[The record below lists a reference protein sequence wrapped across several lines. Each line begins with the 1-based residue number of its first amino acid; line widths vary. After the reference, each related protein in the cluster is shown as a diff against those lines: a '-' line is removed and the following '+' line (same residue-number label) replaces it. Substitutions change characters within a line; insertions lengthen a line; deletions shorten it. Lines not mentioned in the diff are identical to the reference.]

1 MNKKPLNAASDV
13 LIHPSSLIP
22 HPFPIAAVLLA
33 AGRSRRMGAF
43 KPLLPFGARTVV
55 ETCVNSLLAAGVAEV
70 VVVVGHRAEEVR
82 AALAHLPVR
91 FALNA
96 EAGSEMGVSIARGVE
111 ALSEGD
117 EVGGGEV
124 RGGATAAAG
133 AATAAGAT
141 LIALADHPAVRAGEI
156 VEVIAAHRR
165 TGARVVVPEWRGR
178 GGHPVLV
185 SLALRASLL
194 NLDAAGGL
202 RALFER
208 HAGEVLRLPV
218 ASEYVARDMDTWED
232 YRALHVEVFGVPP
245 PVTQASR

>member
-1 MNKKPLNAASDV
+1 MNQSPA
-13 LIHPSSLIP
+13 

-43 KPLLPFGARTVV
+43 KPLLPFGAQTVV
-55 ETCVNSLLAAGVAEV
+55 ETCINNLLAAGVEEV

-82 AALAHLPVR
+82 ARLSHLPVR

-96 EAGSEMGVSIARGVE
+96 EVGSEMGVSIARGVE
-111 ALSEGD
+111 ELSAGDAVAAEGAL
-117 EVGGGEV
+117 
-124 RGGATAAAG
+124 
-133 AATAAGAT
+133 
-141 LIALADHPAVRAGEI
+141 LIALADHPAVSAREI

-165 TGARVVVPEWRGR
+165 TGARIVVPEWRGR

-185 SLALRASLL
+185 GGSLRASLL
-194 NLDAAGGL
+194 NLDDAGGL

-208 HAGEVLRLPV
+208 HTGEVLRLPV

-232 YRALHVEVFGVPP
+232 YRALHEEIFGVPP
-245 PVTQASR
+245 PVTKR